1 MMPHLQQ
8 HLGHELQH
16 GHAHGAGLWLL
27 IGAVV
32 AAAVLYSALALR
44 QGIGARRPWS
54 AWRVAGF
61 LGGSSLVVV
70 ALWPPLVPYPDGDFR
85 EHMLQHLLIGMI
97 APILLV
103 LAAPITLLLRSLPAW
118 HARRVARLIRS
129 GPVHVLANPMVALLL
144 NVGGMAALYF
154 TPLYL
159 AMQQSPLL
167 HLLVHVH
174 FLLAGCLFAWVIAG
188 PDPAPNRPSVPAR
201 LVLLGI
207 AIFVHATL
215 AQLLYAGLF
224 VAVSVPPEQLRG
236 GAELMYYGGDL
247 AELGLAFALV
257 SSWRPRREAA
267 RGVLATTRA
276 LDARD

>member
-1 MMPHLQQ
+1 
-8 HLGHELQH
+8 
-16 GHAHGAGLWLL
+16 
-27 IGAVV
+27 
-32 AAAVLYSALALR
+32 
-44 QGIGARRPWS
+44 
-54 AWRVAGF
+54 
-61 LGGSSLVVV
+61 V
-70 ALWPPLVPYPDGDFR
+70 ALWPALVPYPAGDLR
-85 EHMLQHLLIGMI
+85 EHMLQHLLIGMV

-129 GPVHVLANPMVALLL
+129 GPVHVLANPMVALAL
-144 NVGGMAALYF
+144 NIGGMAALYF

-159 AMQQSPLL
+159 TMQHSPLL

-174 FLLAGCLFAWVIAG
+174 FLFAGCLFAWVIAG

-201 LVLLGI
+201 LVLLGV
-207 AIFVHATL
+207 AIFIHATL

-224 VAVSVPPEQLRG
+224 VSVPVPPEQRQG

-257 SSWRPRREAA
+257 SSWRPRREVV
-267 RGVLATTRA
+267 RGVPATPEA
-276 LDARD
+276 LNASE